1 MRRAGITA
9 CPPKKW
15 KGEVIMNRTW
25 GQLSAYLFILP
36 SMICFIIFVLIPA
49 VMGLGLSFFQWDLTS
64 PIRYVGLD
72 NWADFL
78 NNKEAIASIRTTL
91 LFVIISIPLT
101 IAFGLLLALLV
112 NKLPFGKPVFRSIF
126 FIPAVTSM
134 VAMSV
139 IWGNMYTKDTGLI
152 NYGLS
157 LLGISPVGWL
167 SSPLTAIFSVILFSL
182 WHSAGYNM
190 LIFLAGLQAID
201 ETLYEAA
208 KVDGASPFYVFRKV
222 TLPLLSPTMFFIVIT
237 SVIGN
242 LQTFEAVYL
251 LTEGGPGYATTTL
264 VYFIVNAAF
273 KGFNMGLAATIS
285 TVLFVLIAIV
295 TLIQWKFQ
303 ERWVHY
309 N

>member
-1 MRRAGITA
+1 M
-9 CPPKKW
+9 
-15 KGEVIMNRTW
+15 MNRTW

-36 SMICFIIFVLIPA
+36 SMICFIVFVLIPA
-49 VMGLGLSFFQWDLTS
+49 VMGLGLSLFQWDLMT

-72 NWADFL
+72 NWTDFL

-91 LFVIISIPLT
+91 LFVVISIPLT
-101 IAFGLLLALLV
+101 ISFGLLLALLV
-112 NKLPFGKPVFRSIF
+112 NKLPFGKPVFRSVF
-126 FIPAVTSM
+126 FIPSVSSM

-139 IWGNMYTKDTGLI
+139 IWVNMYAKDTGLI

-157 LLGISPVGWL
+157 LIGISPVGWL
-167 SSPLTAIFSVILFSL
+167 SGPWTAILSVILFSL

-208 KVDGASPFYVFRKV
+208 KVDGAGPFYVFRKV

-242 LQTFEAVYL
+242 LQTFEAVYI
-251 LTEGGPGYATTTL
+251 LTGGGPGYSTTTL

-285 TVLFVLIAIV
+285 TVLFALIAIV

>member
-1 MRRAGITA
+1 
-9 CPPKKW
+9 
-15 KGEVIMNRTW
+15 MNRTW

-36 SMICFIIFVLIPA
+36 SMICFIIFVLVPA

-72 NWADFL
+72 NWADFMK
-78 NNKEAIASIRTTL
+78 NKEAIASIRTTL

-152 NYGLS
+152 NYMLS
-157 LLGISPVGWL
+157 LFGISPVGWL
-167 SSPLTAIFSVILFSL
+167 SGSFTAIIAVIMFSL

-190 LIFLAGLQAID
+190 LIFLAGLQSID

-285 TVLFVLIAIV
+285 TVLFALIAIV